1 MNTRWLSAALAAI
14 AFQSCELTDSR
25 TADRGTND
33 ETSSFV
39 LDDGQKASNAT
50 VTVFPAG
57 GIDTLPTMVAYTN
70 SKGEVK
76 LSSLPRGYYSLLV
89 SDKSGHASFVDSVYS
104 DGANVNLPSDTL
116 RPTGSIKGRI
126 KVQVQDDPRI
136 AWVALVGEGNFHT
149 IDNDSGTFVLTG
161 IAAGKHTLV
170 SRTDFSEYTSTFRTA
185 SVFPDSVTDLG
196 TIELVY
202 SGMPIV
208 TGIVG
213 EWDSLGGIVDVKWD
227 ASTSTKVKGYRVYRS
242 TSNDPLGETLLGFVD
257 SGTTTFSDT
266 VFRKN
271 PMDWSSK
278 GLIVDTTYVR
288 YRVTTIGQNSAEGD
302 KWNAWADTLRRPYM
316 VAQLPATWTFVSSGL
331 PRGARRLDT
340 LNGSLIAFGHLSD
353 SLLAAWKSSDQ
364 GRSWTLLRSEPI
376 TATYL
381 SEGLNAAVSVSGE
394 IRWTRPVTSG
404 RKTPHPYLGNQ
415 YYTLIDS
422 FLVYSMDQLGN
433 TDSSTVSAAD
443 DSVTASVLVVD
454 SAGLVLMEGT
464 EIVSPVTSQSGY
476 HSKHR
481 RLESQD
487 GQWIPGEGAKWFPDG
502 FSYIWGT
509 PFGHFQTWGRHVS
522 ITGKVTIR
530 QDISSGTLLDLDSL
544 VLSAASDLSYSRP
557 AAPSAPHK
565 VQGGPGNLTSI
576 AWFRNKI
583 FVLGEGTLWNVA
595 LP

>member
-39 LDDGQKASNAT
+39 LEDGQKASNAT

-316 VAQLPATWTFVSSGL
+316 VAQLPATWTKISSTLPVGVS
-331 PRGARRLDT
+331 RLDT
-340 LNGSLIAFGHLSD
+340 LPGAMVALGFLDDTTTG
-353 SLLAAWKSSDQ
+353 AWKSTDE
-364 GRSWTLLRSEPI
+364 GRSWTLLRSELRSPS
-376 TATYL
+376 YL
-381 SEGLNAAVSVSGE
+381 SQGLDQAVCFAGF
-394 IRWTRPVTSG
+394 IRWTRPVISG
-404 RKTPHPYLGNQ
+404 RKTPHPYNPSAFFDLV
-415 YYTLIDS
+415 DS
-422 FLVYSMDQLGN
+422 FRVYRMDAGG
-433 TDSSTVSAAD
+433 TVDSSTLPAAD
-443 DSVTASVLVVD
+443 DSVTSSRILLD
-454 SAGLVLMEGT
+454 SAGLVLLEGKQA
-464 EIVSPVTSQSGY
+464 ISPATSASFLAPTSRLLEKASGV
-476 HSKHR
+476 
-481 RLESQD
+481 
-487 GQWIPGEGAKWFPDG
+487 WIEGDWAKWFG
-502 FSYIWGT
+502 FSFAPPYYYWESIRT
-509 PFGHFQTWGRHVS
+509 VSTSGRIAIHD
-522 ITGKVTIR
+522 GKNGP
-530 QDISSGTLLDLDSL
+530 SLLDLDTL
-544 VLSAASDLSYSRP
+544 LLTPISYSRSSKP
-557 AAPSAPHK
+557 DEWHAIQELPPDAS
-565 VQGGPGNLTSI
+565 LTSI
-576 AWFRNKI
+576 AWFDRKI
-583 FVLGEGTLWNVA
+583 IVLGRGTLWKLT